1 MKFFPF
7 RQVVFYISSDK
18 KGAAATSSLDATSFT
33 LHNLK
38 RIILFGSGSEEW
50 AYRLIGFVCGF
61 YCQTINILLT
71 NPLWFSQLIFYH
83 WGCWLHILYSHSL
96 TCTHPPA
103 LFAGWKCGKN
113 ALTGR
118 VNFSFFLQKQ
128 TNRRAACC
136 SSFRYSFSFSF
147 YFNVKRR
154 PFASIYGIGR
164 VTYGWTHLHFP
175 YFILFMQL
183 TYFGVD
189 FILLNFF
196 FVILRI
202 GWFEY
207 EHLSFYG
214 QFSNKWKS
222 RIEIC
227 R

>member
-96 TCTHPPA
+96 THSHTSARTFCWLKMREQCINWSNEFFIFPSKTDKSSGSVL
-103 LFAGWKCGKN
+103 LF
-113 ALTGR
+113 L
-118 VNFSFFLQKQ
+118 SLFL
-128 TNRRAACC
+128 
-136 SSFRYSFSFSF
+136 
-147 YFNVKRR
+147 
-154 PFASIYGIGR
+154 
-164 VTYGWTHLHFP
+164 
-175 YFILFMQL
+175 FIFLLF
-183 TYFGVD
+183 
-189 FILLNFF
+189 
-196 FVILRI
+196 
-202 GWFEY
+202 
-207 EHLSFYG
+207 
-214 QFSNKWKS
+214 
-222 RIEIC
+222 
-227 R
+227 